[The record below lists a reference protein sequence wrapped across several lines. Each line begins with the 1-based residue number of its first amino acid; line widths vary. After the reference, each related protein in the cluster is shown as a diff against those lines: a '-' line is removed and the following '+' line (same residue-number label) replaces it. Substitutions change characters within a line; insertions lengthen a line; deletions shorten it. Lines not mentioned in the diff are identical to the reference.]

1 MKHVFG
7 PVPSRRLG
15 FSLGVDP
22 LVPKTCTLDCV
33 YCELGPTTNRTVCR
47 GCFVPTATILDELA
61 ERLAENPTLDYVTV
75 SGSGEPTLSSELGS
89 LIEGIRRLTDT
100 PVAVLTNGTLMTDP
114 EVRAELGLADVVAP
128 SLDAVSQEAFERVNR
143 PEPSLDSGAI
153 ADAIATFAAGFGG
166 SVWLETLFVK
176 GMNDD
181 SGEIQLLTESI
192 KAIGPDRIHINTV
205 LRPPAVSRAHP
216 LTDERLREIAAELG
230 PNAEVIA
237 SPSSVTQSVTSDDA
251 AGVVTAM
258 AARRPVTAIDVARAV
273 GVSQAAAAKMLNE
286 LVDRGVL
293 SVVRHGETLY
303 YRT

>member
-1 MKHVFG
+1 M
-7 PVPSRRLG
+7 
-15 FSLGVDP
+15 
-22 LVPKTCTLDCV
+22 
-33 YCELGPTTNRTVCR
+33 
-47 GCFVPTATILDELA
+47 
-61 ERLAENPTLDYVTV
+61 
-75 SGSGEPTLSSELGS
+75 
-89 LIEGIRRLTDT
+89 
-100 PVAVLTNGTLMTDP
+100 
-114 EVRAELGLADVVAP
+114 
-128 SLDAVSQEAFERVNR
+128 
-143 PEPSLDSGAI
+143 
-153 ADAIATFAAGFGG
+153 
-166 SVWLETLFVK
+166 WLETLFVK

-258 AARRPVTAIDVARAV
+258 AARRPVTAIEVARAV